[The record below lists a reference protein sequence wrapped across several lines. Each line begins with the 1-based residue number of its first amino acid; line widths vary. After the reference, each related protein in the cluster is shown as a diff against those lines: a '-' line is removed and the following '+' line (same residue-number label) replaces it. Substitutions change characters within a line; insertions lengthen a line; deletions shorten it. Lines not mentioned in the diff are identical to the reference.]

1 MKHVREERNELRHAT
16 EVEMRDAQHYA
27 KHVFVCTNLRE
38 LNNPKGSCSAK
49 GSEALPLLFKKAL
62 EATGIKP
69 KIMISKSGCLDAC
82 ERGCTVVVYP
92 EGVWYGGVT
101 KDDVKQIVEEHLV
114 GGTPVERLKMKS
126 Y

>member
-1 MKHVREERNELRHAT
+1 MPPPFE
-16 EVEMRDAQHYA
+16 

-49 GSEALPLLFKKAL
+49 GSEELPMLFKKEL
-62 EATGIKP
+62 EAKGIKGG
-69 KIMISKSGCLDAC
+69 IRINKSGCLDAC

-101 KDDVKQIVEEHLV
+101 KDDVAQIVDEHLV
-114 GGTPVERLKMKS
+114 GGKPVERLRMKP
-126 Y
+126 YPK